1 MREVTEI
8 SFEVGY
14 MEEVKTFVSGI
25 GEALKFE
32 FSPVYSFETIEEA
45 ELKVHFLN
53 GGS

>member
-25 GEALKFE
+25 GETLKFE